1 MQCINTIILFTD
13 KTVIH
18 YSYNVNLC
26 ITHNI
31 MPGDCV
37 HGSNHVTN
45 HIMSQFSLE
54 GISWNSYTVTAST
67 VKIFF

>member
-37 HGSNHVTN
+37 HGSNHVIT
-45 HIMSQFSLE
+45 FP
-54 GISWNSYTVTAST
+54 
-67 VKIFF
+67 